1 MSASVAID
9 NLCGK
14 ILYSVRSSNLNYA
27 CQETPYSI
35 YLTIRKSWSKHQQVQ
50 QPQEYVQ
57 QLPQPLSQIE
67 LNLKDREI
75 ENIKCEL
82 EDLKTKLQ
90 MSKQVEGELR
100 VKVDAAEVKA
110 KHQRQ
115 ETEKV
120 IARKDE
126 EIDIFKNSIKNIHV
140 DKEKL
145 CSELKS
151 LKKMAKCKDKEIYDL
166 ETFKSNNFES
176 LDNVRNEA
184 RELKIENKKLKQQVK
199 NLEKKD
205 FDMKVKKV
213 SEENNNKLSVSE
225 EKLFHISDPSMIS
238 SVPSSPSS
246 TATMSSSAVSN
257 LTEMLTDHICT
268 HQRQCVL
275 RQPKPPPAD
284 K

>member
-90 MSKQVEGELR
+90 MSG
-100 VKVDAAEVKA
+100 
-110 KHQRQ
+110 
-115 ETEKV
+115 
-120 IARKDE
+120 
-126 EIDIFKNSIKNIHV
+126 
-140 DKEKL
+140 
-145 CSELKS
+145 
-151 LKKMAKCKDKEIYDL
+151 KM
-166 ETFKSNNFES
+166 
-176 LDNVRNEA
+176 
-184 RELKIENKKLKQQVK
+184 KKL
-199 NLEKKD
+199 
-205 FDMKVKKV
+205 
-213 SEENNNKLSVSE
+213 
-225 EKLFHISDPSMIS
+225 IY
-238 SVPSSPSS
+238 
-246 TATMSSSAVSN
+246 
-257 LTEMLTDHICT
+257 
-268 HQRQCVL
+268 L
-275 RQPKPPPAD
+275 RIQ
-284 K
+284 